1 MKTASSQKPKIS
13 ISWKN
18 VTGPAKTTNAAAEKG
33 PISGMPQSINRSAQ
47 SSTEKSVKAA
57 IVPQTVPT
65 FVEQPPKPTPV
76 IQERQSAVEKATM
89 TPVTTVV
96 MPVSSD
102 SDSDESHDVFR
113 KATISKP
120 KITFVPKFKP
130 FQRQNKASLK
140 PLSSDPTDISSAIA
154 DLTKKGKLDTIK
166 GLKTYPKVDKIAQ
179 TMFSDEMRFVIGG
192 PTGSGKT
199 VGTAALISNIMAEYD
214 PATAHTVYISI
225 PLRVGV
231 TSCHKYLKESILST
245 KAANKVGYA
254 EGGTINYNK
263 NQPVRI
269 ATTNH
274 VFNRLAKM
282 LNDPNER
289 DNLNGMLVI
298 VDEAH
303 TPTME
308 NYLLISL
315 CLYIQ
320 EQGYSLRIGVMS
332 ATLDSAPL
340 LDEFEGY
347 TKIELEGHMFNTNI
361 VYSEKT
367 PEEDKELIPMIIEN
381 IRDYAQQGL
390 NILVFVSGEKVIND
404 IMKKLK
410 NDGNLDVC
418 ALFSRMPREEMDL
431 AFMPA
436 PKGKVKVIISTNMT
450 ESSVT
455 LPNMDVVI
463 DTGKEIVAEAS
474 KTGRAMKY
482 VERWI
487 SQASAKQRAGRVGRT
502 KKGINKRLWT
512 ETHEMVCM
520 KKHSESD
527 FFRINPEIQV
537 LKLISLNLDSKA
549 ITRLDNRRHAMIMK
563 RLLDI
568 DLIKMD
574 GADYAITD
582 IGLQALEF
590 QVTLDIAVAL
600 AHLSHEKD
608 MTTKIIGM
616 FVLSLIEGCGG
627 YLPFWASADVRG
639 DIAKHGYDVAGF
651 DSFKGEDDID
661 TFFQILFGEDGLFTT
676 IRGKNVDTSDKKKL
690 SAAYRDWAKNALM
703 DKKTGGS
710 IGDNRQTSSINNKQ
724 INDSIRLLRQLAATM
739 FSNNKSICVEM
750 ELLKSVDKRVFDQ
763 MAFDYRESL
772 LNSVRRCLIKA
783 FPGENYT
790 PCQMKYGSGYTD
802 GVYKYAIDKRRSYC
816 TIMDKSLWDM
826 PAAYP
831 LSISVSNTGKT
842 FVSGIIKNPDG
853 SKKSSSYMS
862 YNDDGW

>member
-1 MKTASSQKPKIS
+1 MKKPATQTTKPKIS
-13 ISWKN
+13 ISWNK
-18 VTGPAKTTNAAAEKG
+18 VVGPVKTTPTAAPKG
-33 PISGMPQSINRSAQ
+33 LGSSLPQGTDKPVQQVVVPIQPIYQPIIVEPVKTVAVERATVVRSFDPISDD
-47 SSTEKSVKAA
+47 
-57 IVPQTVPT
+57 
-65 FVEQPPKPTPV
+65 
-76 IQERQSAVEKATM
+76 
-89 TPVTTVV
+89 
-96 MPVSSD
+96 SSD
-102 SDSDESHDVFR
+102 DESAIQPEDV
-113 KATISKP
+113 KP
-120 KITFVPKFKP
+120 KVTIVPKFKP
-130 FQRQNKASLK
+130 FRKQQSQSNGSLK
-140 PLSSDPTDISSAIA
+140 PLSSDPTDIANAISF
-154 DLTKKGKLDTIK
+154 LTKKGEFKTIQN
-166 GLKTYPKVDKIAQ
+166 LKTFPKAKEIAQ
-179 TMFSDEMRFVIGG
+179 TVFSDEMRYVIGG

-199 VGTAALISNIMAEYD
+199 VGTSAILANIMAEYD
-214 PATAHTVYISI
+214 PETVRTVYFSI

-231 TSCHKYLKESILST
+231 TSVHKHLKESILSAN
-245 KAANKVGYA
+245 AASKIGFA
-254 EGGTINYNK
+254 EGGTVNYTK
-263 NQPVRI
+263 HQPVRI
-269 ATTNH
+269 VTTQH
-274 VFNRLAKM
+274 AFNRLAKM

-340 LDEFEGY
+340 LDEFESY
-347 TKIELEGHMFNTNI
+347 TKIELEGHMFNTKV
-361 VYSEKT
+361 VYNDKT
-367 PEEDKELIPMIIEN
+367 PEEDKDLIPIIVDN
-381 IRDYAQQGL
+381 IREYAKQGL
-390 NILVFVSGEKVIND
+390 NILVFVSGEKLINE
-404 IMKKLK
+404 IMKRFK
-410 NDGNLDVC
+410 NDETLDIC

-431 AFMPA
+431 AFQPA

-455 LPNMDVVI
+455 LPDMDVVI
-463 DTGKEIVAEAS
+463 DSGKEIVAEAS

-512 ETHEMVCM
+512 ETHEMIRM

-549 ITRLDNRRHAMIMK
+549 ITRLDNTRHAMIMK
-563 RLLDI
+563 RLMDI
-568 DLIKMD
+568 DLVEMNSTKLV
-574 GADYAITD
+574 ITD
-582 IGLQALEF
+582 IGLQALEY

-608 MTTKIIGM
+608 ETTKIIGL

-639 DIAKHGYDVAGF
+639 DIAQHGYDVAGF
-651 DSFKGEDDID
+651 ESFKGEDDID

-676 IRGKNVDTSDKKKL
+676 IRGKKTDTSDKKKL
-690 SAAYRDWAKNALM
+690 SAAYREWAKNALM
-703 DKKTGGS
+703 DNKKGS
-710 IGDNRQTSSINNKQ
+710 GSGAGAMSNSRQTSSINNKQ
-724 INDSIRLLRQLAATM
+724 INDSIRLLRQVSTTM
-739 FSNNKSICVEM
+739 FSGKRSSCVEM

-763 MAFDYRESL
+763 MAFDYRDGL
-772 LNSVRRCLIKA
+772 LNSVRRCIIKA

-790 PCQMKYGSGYTD
+790 PCQMKYQSGYTD
-802 GVYKYAIDKRRSYC
+802 GVYQYAIDKRRSYC
-816 TIMDKSLWDM
+816 TIMDKSAYDM

-831 LSISVSNTGKT
+831 LSISVSNTGKM
-842 FVSGIIKNPDG
+842 FVSGIIKDPD
-853 SKKSSSYMS
+853 STKSAKRSNSFNSYS
-862 YNDDGW
+862 YDDPW